1 MSILTQNRS
10 ISNLIRPPFQ
20 RYSGNR
26 HKDKEMIYWR
36 WNYDEYSYNFLWK
49 QTFLSYK
56 LKKEFAGGKIGKI
69 LQK

>member
-1 MSILTQNRS
+1 
-10 ISNLIRPPFQ
+10 
-20 RYSGNR
+20 
-26 HKDKEMIYWR
+26 MIYWR